1 MSWTR
6 CVPLPVDGTAGAAAA
21 AAAATALFAHLFPVF
36 FIFLLPSSSSSSA
49 HHRPNTT
56 PQAPGE
62 GGQRR
67 KREREREREKEEN
80 RNQEEMMMEP
90 GRMKEKGD
98 ARRRRGGGRRRLR
111 AVFFVST
118 PINQRQDTETE
129 KRRNGA
135 MEAAIS
141 NDLTRIRS
149 VLKNGLNSNQL
160 ICVWRV
166 TSSSH
171 PPTSN
176 QTIPGGGGRG
186 LRRLICIAAKI
197 LRRWPIL
204 FSPASSCLFIG
215 FISITTR

>member
-1 MSWTR
+1 
-6 CVPLPVDGTAGAAAA
+6 
-21 AAAATALFAHLFPVF
+21 
-36 FIFLLPSSSSSSA
+36 
-49 HHRPNTT
+49 
-56 PQAPGE
+56 
-62 GGQRR
+62 
-67 KREREREREKEEN
+67 
-80 RNQEEMMMEP
+80 MMEP

>member
-1 MSWTR
+1 MALR
-6 CVPLPVDGTAGAAAA
+6 GRRRRRRPLPRY
-21 AAAATALFAHLFPVF
+21 LPICFPSSLSSF
-36 FIFLLPSSSSSSA
+36 FLLP
-49 HHRPNTT
+49 PPPPPPTT
-56 PQAPGE
+56 APTPPPKLLGRADRGE
-62 GGQRR
+62 
-67 KREREREREKEEN
+67 REKEREREKEEN

-176 QTIPGGGGRG
+176 QTIPGGGGKG